1 MGLGSAISGGDM
13 EQGLQQR
20 EMQVLQD
27 QAHLGVA
34 NTKRWR
40 QIWRQ
45 RVTVTSLVLSDVL
58 VALLILQGAALLQ
71 GIWGQGTSPTMT
83 VATTVPAVGLWV
95 GLRAL
100 MDLYPGYGL
109 DAVQEVRRHTY
120 AALAVLATLAILA
133 VSFRVSGTLSR
144 LLLVLFFSGL
154 LIGVP
159 FARYLTKVVLKK
171 VGVWGKPIVIF
182 GSGQNDGMVR
192 GRVAK
197 LLQDKWELGYDPV
210 AVFDCRLP
218 HSPTANRAMVERSL
232 KGSDFEETLTEVAD
246 LARRQGVN
254 TAILAMPHTS
264 RAQLAEVIGLASVSF
279 RHVLITPDL
288 SGIANSAVVAR
299 DLAGVFAIEIKYNLL
314 NPWALRVKRVL
325 DLLATS
331 IGGILVLPFF
341 LLLTLLVYLES
352 GRPVFYNDYR
362 MGRDGNLFACAKFRT
377 MEPDAE
383 NLLLRMLEEDDGMR
397 KEYSTYHKL
406 QNDPRITRVGRFL
419 RKTSLDELPQL
430 WNVMRGEMSLV
441 GPRPYLPRESKEI
454 GVTQSEILRV
464 PPGVTGPW
472 QVAGRNQTTFNERV
486 RMDADYVRHWSVWLD
501 LVLLA
506 RTVQTVVL
514 RRGAS

>member
-1 MGLGSAISGGDM
+1 M
-13 EQGLQQR
+13 EQGLKR
-20 EMQVLQD
+20 PEMRVLRD
-27 QAHLGVA
+27 HAGLGIA
-34 NTKRWR
+34 ATKRWR
-40 QIWRQ
+40 QIWRK
-45 RVTVTSLVLSDVL
+45 RLTVTVLVLSDVV
-58 VALLILQGAALLQ
+58 VALLMLQAATMLQGV
-71 GIWGQGTSPTMT
+71 WGTGKSPTMT

-100 MDLYPGYGL
+100 MELYPGYGL
-109 DAVQEVRRHTY
+109 DAVMEVRRHTY

-133 VSFRVSGTLSR
+133 VGFRVSGTLSR

-154 LIGVP
+154 LIAVP
-159 FARYLTKVVLKK
+159 FTRYLTKVLLKK
-171 VGVWGKPIVIF
+171 VGFWGKPIVIF

-192 GRVAK
+192 GRVAT
-197 LLQDKWELGYDPV
+197 LLKDNWQLGYDPV

-218 HSPTANRAMVERSL
+218 HSPTENRALVERSL
-232 KGSDFEETLTEVAD
+232 QGSEFEETVTDVAD
-246 LARRQGVN
+246 LAKRQGIN

-264 RAQLAEVIGLASVSF
+264 REQLAEVIGLASVSF
-279 RHVLITPDL
+279 RHVLITPNL

-314 NPWALRVKRVL
+314 NPWALRAKRVL
-325 DLLATS
+325 DLAATV
-331 IGGILVLPFF
+331 IGGVLVLPF
-341 LLLTLLVYLES
+341 LVVLAMLVYFES

-377 MEPDAE
+377 MVPDAE
-383 NLLLRMLEEDDGMR
+383 NLLLQMLDENEVMR

-406 QNDPRITRVGRFL
+406 RDDPRITRVGRFL
-419 RKTSLDELPQL
+419 RKTSLDELPQI
-430 WNVMRGEMSLV
+430 WNVLRGEMSLV

-454 GVTQSEILRV
+454 GMTQSEILRV

-472 QVAGRNQTTFNERV
+472 QVAGRNQTTFNERI

>member
-1 MGLGSAISGGDM
+1 
-13 EQGLQQR
+13 
-20 EMQVLQD
+20 MQVLQD
-27 QAHLGVA
+27 RAGLGVA
-34 NTKRWR
+34 GTKRWR

-45 RVTVTSLVLSDVL
+45 RITVTLLVLSDVL
-58 VALLILQGAALLQ
+58 VALLILKAAALLQ
-71 GIWGQGTSPTMT
+71 GAWGRETSPTMT
-83 VATTVPAVGLWV
+83 LATTVPAVALWV

-100 MDLYPGYGL
+100 MELYPGYGL
-109 DAVQEVRRHTY
+109 DAVQELRRHTY
-120 AALAVLATLAILA
+120 AALTVLATLAIVA
-133 VSFRVSGTLSR
+133 VSFRVSGELSR
-144 LLLVLFFSGL
+144 LLLILFFSGL
-154 LIGVP
+154 LILVP
-159 FARYLTKVVLKK
+159 FARYLTKVILKK
-171 VGVWGKPIVIF
+171 AGLWGKPIVIF
-182 GSGQNDGMVR
+182 GSGQNDGMMR

-197 LLQDKWELGYDPV
+197 LLRDNWELGYDPV

-218 HSPTANRAMVERSL
+218 HSPTANEALVERSL
-232 KGSDFEETLTEVAD
+232 KGSAFEETLTEVAD
-246 LARRQGVN
+246 MARRQGVN
-254 TAILAMPHTS
+254 TAILAMPNTS
-264 RAQLAEVIGLASVSF
+264 REQLAEVIGLASISF
-279 RHVLITPDL
+279 RHVLITPNL

-314 NPWALRVKRVL
+314 NPWALRVKRIL
-325 DLLATS
+325 DLCATV
-331 IGGILVLPFF
+331 IGGVLVLPFF
-341 LLLTLLVYLES
+341 LILTFLIFIES
-352 GRPVFYNDYR
+352 GGPVFYNDYR

-377 MEPDAE
+377 MVPNAE
-383 NLLLRMLEEDDGMR
+383 KLLLRMLEEDAGMR
-397 KEYSTYHKL
+397 REYSTYHKL
-406 QNDPRITRVGRFL
+406 QNDPRVTRVGRFL

-430 WNVMRGEMSLV
+430 WNVIRGEMSLV

>member
-1 MGLGSAISGGDM
+1 M

-20 EMQVLQD
+20 ETQVLQED
-27 QAHLGVA
+27 AAGLGVA
-34 NTKRWR
+34 NIKRWR
-40 QIWRQ
+40 QVWRQ
-45 RVTVTSLVLSDVL
+45 RITVTLLVLSDVV
-58 VALLILQGAALLQ
+58 VALLILQVAALLQ
-71 GIWGQGTSPTMT
+71 GIWGGDKSPTMT
-83 VATTVPAVGLWV
+83 VATTVPAVALWV

-100 MDLYPGYGL
+100 MELYPGYGL
-109 DAVQEVRRHTY
+109 DAVQEVKRHTY
-120 AALAVLATLAILA
+120 AALAVLATLAVLA

-144 LLLVLFFSGL
+144 LLLVLFFAGL
-154 LIGVP
+154 LIAVP
-159 FARYLTKVVLKK
+159 FARYATKVILKK
-171 VGVWGKPIVIF
+171 VGLWGKPIVIF
-182 GSGQNDGMVR
+182 GSGQTDGMMR

-197 LLQDKWELGYDPV
+197 LLQDNWELGYDPV
-210 AVFDCRLP
+210 GVFDCRLP
-218 HSPTANRAMVERSL
+218 HSPTANQAMVERSL
-232 KGSDFEETLTEVAD
+232 QGSSFEDTLTEVSD

-264 RAQLAEVIGLASVSF
+264 REQLAEVIGLASVSF
-279 RHVLITPDL
+279 RHVLITPNL

-314 NPWALRVKRVL
+314 NPWALRVKRIL
-325 DLLATS
+325 DLCATV
-331 IGGILVLPFF
+331 IGGVLILPLF
-341 LLLTLLVYLES
+341 LILTLLIYLES
-352 GRPVFYNDYR
+352 GRPVFYNDHR
-362 MGRDGNLFACAKFRT
+362 MGRNGNLFACAKFRT
-377 MEPDAE
+377 MVPDAE
-383 NLLLRMLEEDDGMR
+383 KLLLQMLEADVGMM

-406 QNDPRITRVGRFL
+406 REDPRVTRVGRFL
-419 RKTSLDELPQL
+419 RKTSLDELPQI
-430 WNVMRGEMSLV
+430 WNVIRGEMSLV

-506 RTVQTVVL
+506 RTAQTVVL

>member
-1 MGLGSAISGGDM
+1 MA
-13 EQGLQQR
+13 QGLQPKER
-20 EMQVLQD
+20 QVLRD
-27 QAHLGVA
+27 HAGLGVA
-34 NTKRWR
+34 GTKRWR
-40 QIWRQ
+40 QIFRQ
-45 RVTVTSLVLSDVL
+45 RLTVTLLVLSDVL
-58 VALLILQGAALLQ
+58 VALLVLVVAALLQ
-71 GIWGQGTSPTMT
+71 GIWGRGALSVGAIATAVSA
-83 VATTVPAVGLWV
+83 VAVWV

-100 MDLYPGYGL
+100 MELYPGYGL

-120 AALAVLATLAILA
+120 AALAALPMVVTFAVAI
-133 VSFRVSGTLSR
+133 RISGSLSR
-144 LLLVLFFSGL
+144 LLLVVFFFGL
-154 LIGVP
+154 LVLIP
-159 FARYLTKVVLKK
+159 FTRYLTKVVLKK
-171 VGVWGKPIVIF
+171 AGVWGKPIVIF
-182 GSGQNDGMVR
+182 GSGQNDGMIR

-197 LLQDKWELGYDPV
+197 LLQENWELGYDPV

-218 HSPTANRAMVERSL
+218 HSPTDNEALVERSL
-232 KGSDFEETLTEVAD
+232 QGSDFEETLIGAAD
-246 LARRQGVN
+246 LAKRQGVN

-264 RAQLAEVIGLASVSF
+264 REQLAEVIGLASVNF

-314 NPWALRVKRVL
+314 NPWALRAKRVL
-325 DLLATS
+325 DLLATA
-331 IGGILVLPFF
+331 IGVVLILPVL
-341 LLLTLLVYLES
+341 LVLTLLVFVES
-352 GRPVFYNDYR
+352 GRPVFYSDRR
-362 MGRDGNLFACAKFRT
+362 MGRDGTLFACVKFRT
-377 MEPDAE
+377 MVPDAE
-383 NLLLRMLEEDDGMR
+383 KMLLRMLEEDEEMR
-397 KEYSTYHKL
+397 LEYSTYHKL
-406 QNDPRITRVGRFL
+406 QNDPRVTRVGRFL

-430 WNVMRGEMSLV
+430 WNVIRGEMSLV

-472 QVAGRNQTTFNERV
+472 QVAGRNHTSFDERV